1 MNLLENFG
9 ICIEEVE
16 SSRVVLSMEVRDIH
30 KQPYGIMHGGVNA
43 LLAETAASL
52 GANCSLDATHVA
64 NGVNITT
71 QHLHAVQNGKLIVTA
86 TPLHQ
91 GKTLQRW
98 DVVIYNEDV
107 LVSSSQVTLIARPV
121 CAR

>member
-16 SSRVVLSMEVRDIH
+16 PSRVVLSMEVRDIH
-30 KQPYGIMHGGVNA
+30 KQPYGIMHGGVSA
-43 LLAETAASL
+43 LLAESAASL

-71 QHLHAVQNGKLIVTA
+71 QNGKLIVTA